1 MIKEIYHS
9 VKRSNIVI
17 PERSQA
23 QLTQLTQLT
32 QGIAMRK
39 KVEFISG
46 EHRLSGLL
54 ESHESEVKFYA
65 LFAHCFTCGKD
76 IAAAS
81 RISRALVQKG
91 IAVLRFDFTGLGNS
105 DGDFANSNF
114 SSNIQDL
121 IAAADFLRTE
131 YQAPRLLIGHSL
143 GGAAVLSV
151 AQYVAEASAV
161 VTIGAPLD
169 ATHVAKNF
177 ALQLDDIEK
186 NGKAEVNLAG
196 RVFTIEKQFLDD
208 IKRYDTRH
216 IGQLKKALLVMHSP
230 IDSTV
235 NISEAEKIY
244 QAASHPKSFVSL
256 DDADHL
262 LTNKRDAEYA
272 ADVIAAWAG
281 RYITYADNTNP
292 IAETAHIKPDKNE
305 VVKGHIVVE
314 EKNHKFTQHV
324 TTNSHYWLADE
335 PESVGGNNM
344 GPDPYEHLLAGL
356 GACTAMT
363 LRMYAEHKNLA
374 IKDIKVE
381 LTHSR
386 DYQQDCQECESESQG
401 IEAIVRKISFVGE
414 LETAQYA
421 RFLAIADKCP
431 VHKTLH
437 NNVKVMSTLLN
448 QA

>member
-1 MIKEIYHS
+1 
-9 VKRSNIVI
+9 
-17 PERSQA
+17 
-23 QLTQLTQLT
+23 
-32 QGIAMRK
+32 MRK

-46 EHRLSGLL
+46 EHKLSGLL
-54 ESHESEVKFYA
+54 ESPESAVKFYA

-81 RISRALVQKG
+81 RISRALVRKG

-143 GGAAVLSV
+143 GGAAVLCV
-151 AQYVAEASAV
+151 AQDVEEARAV
-161 VTIGAPLD
+161 VTIGAPSD
-169 ATHVAKNF
+169 AAHVAHNF
-177 ALQLDDIEK
+177 ALQLDDIEQH
-186 NGKAEVNLAG
+186 GKAEVNLAG
-196 RVFTIEKQFLDD
+196 RVFTIEKQFLED

-216 IGQLKKALLVMHSP
+216 IGQLRKALLVMHSP
-230 IDSTV
+230 IDTTV

-244 QAASHPKSFVSL
+244 QAALHPKSFISL

-281 RYITYADNTNP
+281 RYIVSDLDNGNASLINTGSETNKV
-292 IAETAHIKPDKNE
+292 I
-305 VVKGHIVVE
+305 KGHVIVE
-314 EKNHKFTQHV
+314 EKDHKFTQHV
-324 TTNSHYWLADE
+324 STNSHYWLADE

-363 LRMYAEHKNLA
+363 LRMYATRKKLPIEH
-374 IKDIKVE
+374 IKVE

-386 DYQQDCQECESESQG
+386 NYQQDCQACENESQG
-401 IEAIVRKISFVGE
+401 IEAIVREISFVGA
-414 LETAQYA
+414 LTADQQS
-421 RFLAIADKCP
+421 RFLEIADKCP

-437 NNVKVMSTLLN
+437 NNVKVVSKLLN
-448 QA
+448 QSE